1 MNIQKGAM
9 NGFPKMWNIQK
20 GVWQG
25 AHTSH
30 LLMVKRDMGRRSVE
44 YNWLVIF
51 GLASVVWVEKGKW
64 AVSHKS
70 EAVSTYSPVEVKAS
84 SS

>member
-1 MNIQKGAM
+1 M

-30 LLMVKRDMGRRSVE
+30 LMMVKRDVGRRPVE

-51 GLASVVWVEKGKW
+51 DLVGAGGKKRKVGSASHCR
-64 AVSHKS
+64 ASH
-70 EAVSTYSPVEVKAS
+70 
-84 SS
+84 

>member
-1 MNIQKGAM
+1 M

-30 LLMVKRDMGRRSVE
+30 LMMVKRDGGRRPVE
-44 YNWLVIF
+44 YNRPVIF
-51 GLASVVWVEKGKW
+51 DLNGVGGKKGK
-64 AVSHKS
+64 VGSQS
-70 EAVSTYSPVEVKAS
+70 QPEVNL
-84 SS
+84 

>member
-1 MNIQKGAM
+1 M

-30 LLMVKRDMGRRSVE
+30 LMMVKRDMGRRPVE

-51 GLASVVWVEKGKW
+51 DLVGVGGKKGK
-64 AVSHKS
+64 VSS
-70 EAVSTYSPVEVKAS
+70 AS
-84 SS
+84 QSGFRYQSIQSHI